1 MVTFNLKQLYNIEK
15 MEIGQLVII
24 KTEGL
29 KNVPTMQVKR
39 IEEVPESLKVENGE
53 LEDKITCFWFDNN
66 SVYREQVFT
75 VDEIEIFEPR
85 AFFSV

>member
-1 MVTFNLKQLYNIEK
+1 MVTFNLKQLYNLEK

-39 IEEVPESLKVENGE
+39 IEEVPESLKVENDE

-66 SVYREQVFT
+66 SV
-75 VDEIEIFEPR
+75 
-85 AFFSV
+85 